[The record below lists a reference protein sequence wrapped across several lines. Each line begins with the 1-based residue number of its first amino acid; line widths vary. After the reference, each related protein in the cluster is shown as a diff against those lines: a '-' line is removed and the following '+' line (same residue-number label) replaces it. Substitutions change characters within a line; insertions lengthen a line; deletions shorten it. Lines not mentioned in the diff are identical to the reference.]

1 MPRQNMDRQI
11 RRTSVR
17 SNSRGLI
24 LMLLLV
30 ALLAFSF
37 WYPHDDGS
45 TYGDVALLEAQNFTA
60 KVARKTRGIYE
71 CATQGCQGKMSA
83 PTPPST
89 VAGEGNA
96 SKSEAPLAAQEV
108 LANATNTAPALTAP
122 ATPNFPVF
130 RTLPI
135 LPPEISNHTAA
146 YPTPPE
152 TQRAAQEAPSAPQLS
167 QAPASSTLTPSTQA
181 LPGASAMP
189 TPPSTASNFQTN
201 RPFKSPQP
209 TFIAPNRLE
218 QAPFAAPGNA
228 PSFSR
233 SSPQAGKYLLAARQ
247 AVVQHRNQEAVFLY
261 HKQLSDNPD
270 DIDAYGELGN
280 LLLITQRPMEAAQS
294 YYEAATRLFD
304 YGFAETARPLIPFI
318 ERYEPILANLLRQ
331 KAAQFDR

>member
-1 MPRQNMDRQI
+1 MPRQNIDRQI

-30 ALLAFSF
+30 ALLAISF
-37 WYPHDDGS
+37 WYPRDDGS
-45 TYGDVALLEAQNFTA
+45 TYGDLALLEAQNFTA
-60 KVARKTRGIYE
+60 KVARKTRGLYE
-71 CATQGCQGKMSA
+71 CTTHGCQGKMSA
-83 PTPPST
+83 PPPLNA
-89 VAGEGNA
+89 VIGEANPT
-96 SKSEAPLAAQEV
+96 KSEAPPAAQEV
-108 LANATNTAPALTAP
+108 SANAINTAPALTTP
-122 ATPNFPVF
+122 ATQNFPVF

-135 LPPEISNHTAA
+135 LSSEISNHTAA
-146 YPTPPE
+146 SPTPPE
-152 TQRAAQEAPSAPQLS
+152 AQRAKQEPASAPQS
-167 QAPASSTLTPSTQA
+167 FQAPASSTLTPSTHD
-181 LPGASAMP
+181 LSGASAMP
-189 TPPSTASNFQTN
+189 APPATALNFQAN
-201 RPFKSPQP
+201 QPFKSQQP

-218 QAPFAAPGNA
+218 QPPFAAPSNT
-228 PSFSR
+228 PSFFG
-233 SSPQAGKYLLAARQ
+233 SSPQTNKYLLAARQ

-280 LLLITQRPMEAAQS
+280 LLLITQRPMEAAQN

-304 YGFAETARPLIPFI
+304 YGFAETARPLIPLI